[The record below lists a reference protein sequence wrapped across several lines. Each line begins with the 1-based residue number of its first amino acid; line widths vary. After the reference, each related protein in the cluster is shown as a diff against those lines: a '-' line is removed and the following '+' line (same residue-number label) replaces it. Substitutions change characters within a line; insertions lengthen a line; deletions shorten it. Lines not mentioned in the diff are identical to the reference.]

1 MTHPVELPRRKFL
14 YAAAG
19 AAVFPAITAGAWA
32 QTYPS
37 RPVRILVGFPA
48 ASATD
53 VVARL
58 IAQALSERAGQQ
70 FIVEN
75 RPGAG
80 SNIAADAVVHATPDG
95 YTLLAMTITNAVN
108 ATLYRELN
116 FDITRDIAPIIP
128 TFKSPLVMVV
138 SPALGIKSV
147 PELIAYAKAHPGKI
161 NYASFGNGSAPHIN
175 GELFKMKAGV
185 DMVHVPYRGNP
196 VADLLAGQ
204 VQVLIA
210 PMPVV
215 IGQIR
220 AGKLPALAVTSATR
234 SSALPDVPT
243 LADFVPGYDT
253 TIWHGIAAPKNT
265 PADIVDKLNKDVN
278 AVLADAKIK
287 ERFADNGGVPI
298 GGSPA
303 DLAKLIA
310 SEKQKWGD
318 VIRAANITPE

>member
-1 MTHPVELPRRKFL
+1 MTFHRRKFL
-14 YAAAG
+14 SAAAA
-19 AAVFPAITAGAWA
+19 AAVLPAVAGGAWA

-37 RPVRILVGFPA
+37 RPVRVLVGFPA

-58 IAQALSERAGQQ
+58 IAQAMSEREGQQ
-70 FIVEN
+70 FVVEN

-108 ATLYRELN
+108 ATLYRDIK
-116 FDITRDIAPIIP
+116 FDITRDIAPVIA

-138 SPALGIKSV
+138 SPTLGIKTV
-147 PELIAYAKAHPGKI
+147 PDLIAYAKANRGKI

-175 GELFKMKAGV
+175 GELFKMKAGL

-204 VQVLIA
+204 VQLLIA

-215 IGQIR
+215 IGQIN
-220 AGKLPALAVTSATR
+220 AGKLPALAVTTTTR
-234 SSALPDVPT
+234 SSALPNVPP
-243 LADFVPGYDT
+243 LSDFVPGYDT
-253 TIWHGIAAPKNT
+253 TIWHGIAAPKGT
-265 PADIVDKLNKDVN
+265 PAEIVAKLNKDIN
-278 AVLADAKIK
+278 AVLADATIK
-287 ERFADNGGVPI
+287 QRFAENGGVPI
-298 GGSPA
+298 GGSPD

-310 SEKQKWGD
+310 SEKQKWGE
-318 VIRAANITPE
+318 VIQSAHITPE

>member
-1 MTHPVELPRRKFL
+1 MKLHRRKFFS
-14 YAAAG
+14 AAAA
-19 AAVFPAITAGAWA
+19 AAVLPAIAGGAWA
-32 QTYPS
+32 QSYPS

-58 IAQALSERAGQQ
+58 IAQAMSEREGQQ

-108 ATLYRELN
+108 ATLYRDIK
-116 FDITRDIAPIIP
+116 FDITRDIAPVVA

-138 SPALGIKSV
+138 SPTLGIKTV
-147 PELIAYAKAHPGKI
+147 PELIDYAKAHPGKI

-175 GELFKMKAGV
+175 GELFKMKAGL

-196 VADLLAGQ
+196 VADLLAGH

-215 IGQIR
+215 IGQVR
-220 AGKLPALAVTSATR
+220 AGKLPALAVTTATR
-234 SSALPDVPT
+234 SSALPDVPP
-243 LADFVPGYDT
+243 LAEFVPGYDT
-253 TIWHGIAAPKNT
+253 TIWHGIAAPKGT
-265 PADIVDKLNKDVN
+265 PADLIAKLNKDLN
-278 AVLADAKIK
+278 AVLGAATIK

-298 GGSPA
+298 GGSPD
-303 DLAKLIA
+303 DLARLIA

-318 VIRAANITPE
+318 VIRSAKITPE

>member
-1 MTHPVELPRRKFL
+1 MTFHRRKFL
-14 YAAAG
+14 SAAAA
-19 AAVFPAITAGAWA
+19 AAVLPAVAGGAWA

-37 RPVRILVGFPA
+37 RPVRVLVGFPA

-58 IAQALSERAGQQ
+58 IAQAMSEREGQQ
-70 FIVEN
+70 FVVEN

-108 ATLYRELN
+108 ATLYRDIK
-116 FDITRDIAPIIP
+116 FDITRDIAPVIA

-138 SPALGIKSV
+138 SPTLGIKTV
-147 PELIAYAKAHPGKI
+147 PDLIAYAKANRGKI

-175 GELFKMKAGV
+175 GELFKMKAGL

-204 VQVLIA
+204 VQLLIA

-215 IGQIR
+215 IGQIN
-220 AGKLPALAVTSATR
+220 AGKLPALAVTTATR
-234 SSALPDVPT
+234 SSALPNVPP
-243 LADFVPGYDT
+243 LSDFVPGYDT
-253 TIWHGIAAPKNT
+253 TIWHGIAAPKGT
-265 PADIVDKLNKDVN
+265 PAEIVAKLNKDIN
-278 AVLADAKIK
+278 AVLADATIK
-287 ERFADNGGVPI
+287 QRFAENGGVPI
-298 GGSPA
+298 GGSPD

-310 SEKQKWGD
+310 SEKQKWGE
-318 VIRAANITPE
+318 VIQSAHITPE

>member
-1 MTHPVELPRRKFL
+1 MKLHRRKFFS
-14 YAAAG
+14 AAAA
-19 AAVFPAITAGAWA
+19 AAVLPAIAGGAWA
-32 QTYPS
+32 QSYPS

-58 IAQALSERAGQQ
+58 IAQAMSEREGQQ

-108 ATLYRELN
+108 ATLYRDIK
-116 FDITRDIAPIIP
+116 FDITRDIAPVVA

-138 SPALGIKSV
+138 SPTLGIKTV
-147 PELIAYAKAHPGKI
+147 PELIDYAKAHPGKI

-175 GELFKMKAGV
+175 GELFKMKAGL

-204 VQVLIA
+204 VQLLIA

-215 IGQIR
+215 IGQVR
-220 AGKLPALAVTSATR
+220 AGKLPALAVTTATR
-234 SSALPDVPT
+234 SSALPDVPP
-243 LADFVPGYDT
+243 LAEFVPGYDT
-253 TIWHGIAAPKNT
+253 TIWHGIAAPKGT
-265 PADIVDKLNKDVN
+265 PADLIAKLNKDLN
-278 AVLADAKIK
+278 AVLAAATIK

-298 GGSPA
+298 GGSPD
-303 DLAKLIA
+303 DLARLIA

-318 VIRAANITPE
+318 VIRSAKITPE

>member
-1 MTHPVELPRRKFL
+1 MTLPRRTFL
-14 YAAAG
+14 SAAA
-19 AAVFPAITAGAWA
+19 AAALSPAIAGGAWA
-32 QTYPS
+32 QSYPS

-58 IAQALSERAGQQ
+58 LAQAMSEREGQQ

-108 ATLYRELN
+108 ATLYRDIK
-116 FDITRDIAPIIP
+116 FDITRDIAPVVP

-138 SPALGIKSV
+138 SPTLGIKTV

-175 GELFKMKAGV
+175 GELFKLKAGL

-204 VQVLIA
+204 VQLLIA

-215 IGQIR
+215 IGQVR
-220 AGKLPALAVTSATR
+220 AGKLPALAVTTAAR
-234 SSALPDVPT
+234 SSALPDVPP
-243 LADFVPGYDT
+243 LGDFVPGYDT

-265 PADIVDKLNKDVN
+265 PADIVAKLNKHIN
-278 AVLADAKIK
+278 AVLGDATIK

-298 GGSPA
+298 GGSPD

>member
-1 MTHPVELPRRKFL
+1 MKLLRRKFL
-14 YAAAG
+14 YVAAG
-19 AAVFPAITAGAWA
+19 AAVLAAISQSTWA
-32 QTYPS
+32 QGYPS
-37 RPVRILVGFPA
+37 RPVRIVVGFPA

-53 VVARL
+53 VIARL
-58 IAQALSERAGQQ
+58 IAQALSERMGQQ

-80 SNIAADAVVHATPDG
+80 SNIAADTVVHAAPDG
-95 YTLLAMTITNAVN
+95 YTLLGMTITNAVN
-108 ATLYRELN
+108 ATLYRDLN
-116 FDITRDIAPIIP
+116 FDITRDIAPIIA

-138 SPALGIKSV
+138 SPALGIKTV
-147 PELIAYAKAHPGKI
+147 PDLIAYAKAHPGKI

-175 GELFKMKAGV
+175 GELFKLKAGI
-185 DMVHVPYRGNP
+185 DMVHVPYRGSP
-196 VADLLAGQ
+196 VPDLLAGR

-220 AGKLPALAVTSATR
+220 GGELPALAVTTATR
-234 SSALPDVPT
+234 SSALPDVPP

-265 PADIVDKLNKDVN
+265 PADVIDKLNKEIN
-278 AVLADAKIK
+278 AVLAEPNIIQ
-287 ERFADNGGVPI
+287 RFAENGGVPI

-318 VIRAANITPE
+318 VIRAANIKLE

>member
-1 MTHPVELPRRKFL
+1 MKLHRRKFFS
-14 YAAAG
+14 AAAA
-19 AAVFPAITAGAWA
+19 AAVLPAIAGGAWA
-32 QTYPS
+32 QSYPS

-58 IAQALSERAGQQ
+58 IAQAMSEREGQQ

-108 ATLYRELN
+108 ATLYRDIK
-116 FDITRDIAPIIP
+116 FDITRDIAPVVA

-138 SPALGIKSV
+138 SPTLGIKTV
-147 PELIAYAKAHPGKI
+147 PELIDYAKAHPGKI

-175 GELFKMKAGV
+175 GELFKMKAGL
-185 DMVHVPYRGNP
+185 DMVHVPHRGNP

-204 VQVLIA
+204 VQLLIA

-215 IGQIR
+215 IGQVR
-220 AGKLPALAVTSATR
+220 AGKLPALAVTTATR
-234 SSALPDVPT
+234 SSALPDVPP
-243 LADFVPGYDT
+243 LAEFVPGYDT
-253 TIWHGIAAPKNT
+253 TIWHGIAAPKGT
-265 PADIVDKLNKDVN
+265 PADLIAKLNKDLN
-278 AVLADAKIK
+278 AVLAAATIK

-298 GGSPA
+298 GGSPD
-303 DLAKLIA
+303 DLARLIA

-318 VIRAANITPE
+318 VIRSAKITPE